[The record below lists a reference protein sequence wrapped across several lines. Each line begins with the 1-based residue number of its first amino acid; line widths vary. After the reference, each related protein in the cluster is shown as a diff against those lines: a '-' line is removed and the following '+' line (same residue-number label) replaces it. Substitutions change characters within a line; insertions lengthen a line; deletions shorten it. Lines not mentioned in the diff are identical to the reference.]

1 VRPEVDQ
8 SRRKEQAARGFCAAD
23 GVRSK
28 AAAAAA
34 GKDRAVEQPCWH
46 KLRIHARPGRR
57 PHGGWLLAGSLRLPV
72 ALGGAGLVTL
82 KREGDGATP
91 RGQFRPV
98 RLWWRADSGVRP
110 RTGLPVRRI
119 RRGDAWCED
128 PGDRRYNRPIR
139 LSEGVAGDRLWRA
152 DRLYDLVLEIDHN
165 CRPRIKG
172 RGSAIFIHVA
182 RPDLAPTA
190 GCVALPAAG
199 LRRLLARLC
208 ANTRIRIG

>member
-1 VRPEVDQ
+1 
-8 SRRKEQAARGFCAAD
+8 
-23 GVRSK
+23 
-28 AAAAAA
+28 
-34 GKDRAVEQPCWH
+34 VEHAFWH
-46 KLRIHARPGRR
+46 TLRIHARPGRR
-57 PHGGWLLAGSLRLPV
+57 PHGGWLLAGSLRVPV
-72 ALGGAGLVTL
+72 ALGRAGLVTR

-91 RGQFRPV
+91 RGRFRAV
-98 RLWWRADSGVRP
+98 RLWWRADTGARP

-119 RRGDAWCED
+119 GRGDAWCED

-139 LSEGVAGDRLWRA
+139 LSAGVAGDRLWRG
-152 DRLYDLVLEIDHN
+152 DRLYDLVVEIDHN

-199 LRRLLARLC
+199 LRRLLARLN